1 MFKKYLSCVAI
12 MGAMF
17 ANDCIAGDP
26 FMGGKVYNEHCV
38 MCHGANGKA
47 VMAGTPDFLHTQILA
62 KPDYKIKAFI
72 EAGKG
77 IMPSY
82 KGILKDQQILDV
94 ISYIRTFH

>member
-1 MFKKYLSCVAI
+1 MLKKILSYAAI
-12 MGAMF
+12 MGALLAQDSF
-17 ANDCIAGDP
+17 AGDP
-26 FMGGKVYNEHCV
+26 FMGSRVYNEHCV

-47 VMAGTPDFLHTQILA
+47 VMAGTPDFLYTQLLA